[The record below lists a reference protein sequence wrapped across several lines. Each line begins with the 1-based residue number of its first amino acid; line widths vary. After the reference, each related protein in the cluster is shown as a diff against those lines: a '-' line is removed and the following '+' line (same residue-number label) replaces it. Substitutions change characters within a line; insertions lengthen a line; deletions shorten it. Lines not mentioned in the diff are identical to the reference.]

1 MNRQKGLVR
10 NTSLLYWAKSLV
22 AVNIL
27 NSVITLFYISRG
39 VSIEQIFYLGIIWS
53 ITTLV
58 TEVPTGY
65 LADRFGRKNTLLL
78 GTVLLIL
85 SWLFSFMA
93 HGFVSFAGIFVLM
106 SFSYSCFSGTEEA
119 LIYDSLKETGREKEI
134 TKYNGRI
141 IAAQHIFNI
150 FMPAIGAFVAQGLT
164 ETQFQVLIVVNIIA
178 ISGGF
183 LLLLFLTEPK
193 HAQDVTA
200 IERGIFKQS
209 LDTIRANPYL
219 LRVSFNKLL
228 IFVVGF
234 IIWRSYQPFLVEH
247 GISVYWLGVFYFVKL
262 SLIFVLQSYL
272 HKLEEKISVF
282 KLLNGSTILIAL
294 CIVGILAFQSSILL
308 FVFILL
314 TIIIADVREPL
325 FASLTNPLISSHTRS
340 TTLSNLNV
348 IKAFLDIPV
357 LLLSGWLAKN
367 DIRNV
372 FWLALVICLLVLVV
386 VPARKMVEIHLNPAR
401 Y

>member
-39 VSIEQIFYLGIIWS
+39 VSIEHIFYLGIIWS

-85 SWLFSFMA
+85 SWAFSFMA
-93 HGFVSFAGIFVLM
+93 HGFASFAGIFVLM
-106 SFSYSCFSGTEEA
+106 SFSYSCFSGTDEA
-119 LIYDSLKETGREKEI
+119 LIYDSLKETGREKEM
-134 TKYNGRI
+134 TKFNGRI
-141 IAAQHIFNI
+141 LAAQHIFNI
-150 FMPAIGAFVAQGLT
+150 FLPAIGAFVAQGLT
-164 ETQFQVLIVVNIIA
+164 ESQFQLLIGINIVA
-178 ISGGF
+178 ISGGL

-193 HAQDVTA
+193 HVQDVTA
-200 IERGIFKQS
+200 MEQGIFKQS

-219 LRVSFNKLL
+219 LRISLNKLL
-228 IFVVGF
+228 IFVVSF
-234 IIWRSYQPFLVEH
+234 IVWRSYQPFLVAH

-262 SLIFVLQSYL
+262 SLIFGMQSYL
-272 HKLEEKISVF
+272 YKIEEKISVF

-294 CIVGILAFQSSILL
+294 SIAAILVFQSPALL

-314 TIIIADVREPL
+314 TIVIADVREPL
-325 FASLTNPLISSHTRS
+325 FASLTNPLIDSHTRS

-372 FWLALVICLLVLVV
+372 FWLALALCLLVLVV
-386 VPARKMVEIHLNPAR
+386 VPARKMAATEATT
-401 Y
+401 